1 MKYVKGITQ
10 FIQADHYGPNDFIQQ
25 QADSMGLSRQEYIS
39 FYKSRTP
46 ESVETDPTA
55 ASLNEK
61 QLKHV
66 RPLSQFGK

>member
-1 MKYVKGITQ
+1 
-10 FIQADHYGPNDFIQQ
+10 
-25 QADSMGLSRQEYIS
+25 MGLSRQEYVS

-46 ESVETDPTA
+46 ESVEHDQTA